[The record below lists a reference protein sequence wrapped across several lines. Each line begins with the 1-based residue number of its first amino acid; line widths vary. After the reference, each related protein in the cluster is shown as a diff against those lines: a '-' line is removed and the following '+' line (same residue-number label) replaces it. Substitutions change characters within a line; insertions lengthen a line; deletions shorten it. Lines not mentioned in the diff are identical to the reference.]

1 MSRTRSLWQRPLR
14 LAGLSLALLAAATQ
28 AGCAAPPAWMVAQ
41 GRATMNDHRHFHN
54 APVAAAATPRAL
66 PPGSSTP
73 RLPPGPS
80 DVRPN
85 RESG

>member
-1 MSRTRSLWQRPLR
+1 MSPTRTLWQRPLR

-54 APVAAAATPRAL
+54 APVAAMTLRAVRTSPSAAVTWKVAPARA
-66 PPGSSTP
+66 T
-73 RLPPGPS
+73 
-80 DVRPN
+80 
-85 RESG
+85 